1 MFPAGW
7 AAGLAPV
14 VAKSQTATAV
24 LRKPGTVQDWDDDL
38 EQNVQVPRPP
48 YATVPARIQVLAT
61 QARPVYT
68 VGDREIV
75 AQYLITVPLGAP
87 EDGAAVQ
94 PEELDLIAV
103 SDTGDPVLDGRT
115 LLIAQVG
122 RGSVL
127 IERDLFCTLDV

>member
-1 MFPAGW
+1 MFPPGW

-14 VAKSQTATAV
+14 VAKSQTATVA
-24 LRKPGTVQDWDDDL
+24 LRKPGTRQDFDEDL
-38 EQNVQVPRPP
+38 EQNVEVPHTP
-48 YATVPARIQVLAT
+48 YATLPARVQVLAT

-75 AQYLITVPLGAP
+75 AQYLITVPLTADP
-87 EDGAAVQ
+87 DAQ
-94 PEELDLIAV
+94 PNELDLITV
-103 SDTGDPVLDGRT
+103 SDTGDPALDGRT

>member
-1 MFPAGW
+1 MFPARW

-14 VAKSQTATAV
+14 VARSQTATAV
-24 LRKPGTVQDWDDDL
+24 LRKPGTVQAWDDDL

-48 YATVPARIQVLAT
+48 YATTPARVQVLAT
-61 QARPVYT
+61 QARPVIT
-68 VGDREIV
+68 VGDREVI
-75 AQYLITVPLGAP
+75 AQYLITVPLTA
-87 EDGAAVQ
+87 GAAVQ

-103 SDTGDPVLDGRT
+103 SDTGDPALDGRT